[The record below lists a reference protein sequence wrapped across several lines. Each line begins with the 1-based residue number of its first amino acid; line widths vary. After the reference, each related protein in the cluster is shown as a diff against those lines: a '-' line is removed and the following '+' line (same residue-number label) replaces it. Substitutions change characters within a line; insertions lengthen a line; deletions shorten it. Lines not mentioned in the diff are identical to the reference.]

1 MPSASDNLLAE
12 LDPTTQGDI
21 IMRKYR
27 SMPWPV
33 LRTTDFRPT
42 SPNFGQ
48 SLSST
53 TVDAPKPKQLTFSDE
68 TTFRPISPIRRSPQ
82 SSPTRRSASPSR
94 IDSSLSRPSS
104 SYRPNKHTLSPSRSI
119 NTGRL
124 SPSRNQTSPG
134 RLSPE
139 VSAISQRIFQSI
151 DEIRKEIQLSSDEA
165 KTGRY
170 KHRAER
176 DGSPSKYRDTSPPPP
191 RSIRAISPSTTF
203 KSEASPSTRAF
214 RQDLSLA
221 TSRNPRRQPRAE
233 ISRIVADVPELGN
246 SRRRVEFSDSPSKRA
261 TSPVGLDGSSNR
273 PSPTIASGLAVKAK
287 PRISD
292 PDNTIDDLIEGLAD
306 FVIYNCFHTCW
317 LYFYNCGCI
326 MNRLIKSNLMDSRSV
341 NQTAIFGVMLKF

>member
-1 MPSASDNLLAE
+1 MPSASDSLLAE

-27 SMPWPV
+27 ALPWPV

-68 TTFRPISPIRRSPQ
+68 TTFRPISPIQRSPRT
-82 SSPTRRSASPSR
+82 SPVRRSASPHRS
-94 IDSSLSRPSS
+94 DTSLTRSS
-104 SYRPNKHTLSPSRSI
+104 SHRPTKRSVSPTR
-119 NTGRL
+119 NTSMLTPPANR
-124 SPSRNQTSPG
+124 TSPG

-151 DEIRKEIQLSSDEA
+151 DEIRKEIQLGSDDVKISSR
-165 KTGRY
+165 GRY

-176 DGSPSKYRDTSPPPP
+176 DVSPNKYRAKSPTSPSIRGLSPT
-191 RSIRAISPSTTF
+191 RTL

-221 TSRNPRRQPRAE
+221 TTRNPRRQPRAE
-233 ISRIVADVPELGN
+233 ISRIVADVSEPDT
-246 SRRRVEFSDSPSKRA
+246 SRKRVEFSDSPTRTSNKRA
-261 TSPVGLDGSSNR
+261 SSPLGANGSSSR
-273 PSPTIASGLAVKAK
+273 PTIASGLAVNTKSTA
-287 PRISD
+287 SD
-292 PDNTIDDLIEGLAD
+292 SNNNIEDIIEGYT
-306 FVIYNCFHTCW
+306 VYNFFIFNACFCHC
-317 LYFYNCGCI
+317 
-326 MNRLIKSNLMDSRSV
+326 
-341 NQTAIFGVMLKF
+341 